1 MVNKNDVKCSVRLVS
16 WVWLCLVVF
25 APVAW
30 AQPQK
35 ASDLKPLAD
44 AAVAAMKAVEP
55 DPPPKQLSANAH
67 FLISDEKRHDLFADA
82 TQNLGGMWIG
92 VGTDQVY
99 LMAAWAR
106 AEILVPMDFDQAVV
120 DLHKLYRLLFLKG
133 GTPEEFIAR
142 WAKSNESALKE
153 LIDAEFTDAKEREGV
168 HKALRLGRG
177 LVHGKLKLT
186 AQLHNKLKVKSF
198 VNDQDEFDYVVA
210 LFKTNRVFPVR
221 GDLTA
226 AKTMIQLGDAARK
239 IQVPV
244 RVLYLSN
251 AEKYFPYTE
260 QYKKNVLGLPFDD
273 KTQILRT
280 QGWGEGRGAEDD
292 GFYIYFVQTGTNYRN
307 WLENARLADVKPVV
321 AGKSRTKIPGFY
333 IIDKEPKKKKQPQ

>member
-1 MVNKNDVKCSVRLVS
+1 MRLVPF
-16 WVWLCLVVF
+16 VLLLLV
-25 APVAW
+25 AG
-30 AQPQK
+30 AQQARSAPQK
-35 ASDLKPLAD
+35 ATDLKPLSDD
-44 AAVAAMKAVEP
+44 AVSVMKAVEP

-67 FLISDEKRHDLFADA
+67 FLISDEKRHDLFADV
-82 TQNLGGMWIG
+82 TKDVGGMLIG

-99 LMAAWAR
+99 LMAGWAR
-106 AEILVPMDFDQAVV
+106 SEILVPMDFDQAVV
-120 DLHKLYRLLFLKG
+120 DIHKVYRLLFLKG
-133 GTPEEFIAR
+133 GTPAEFIAR
-142 WAKSNESALKE
+142 WAKSNEDTLKE
-153 LIDAEFTDAKEREGV
+153 MIDSEFTDAKEREGV

-186 AQLHNKLKVKSF
+186 AELHNKLKVKSF
-198 VNDQDEFDYVVA
+198 VNDQDEFDYIVA

-226 AKTMIQLGDAARK
+226 SKTMIQLGDAARK
-239 IQVPV
+239 INVAV

-273 KTQILRT
+273 QTQVLRT
-280 QGWGEGRGAEDD
+280 QGWGEGRGAEED
-292 GFYIYFVQTGTNYRN
+292 GFYIYLVQTGTNYRN

-321 AGKSRTKIPGFY
+321 AGKRRTKIPGFY
-333 IIDKEPKKKKQPQ
+333 IIDKEPKKKK